1 MQVGRHFQETD
12 ELYSVITRNSIDT
25 LKEHFRAEAEP
36 SDWALMCVA
45 LSLRSSYSTLTDSP
59 SSQQQEAQ
67 AVVRDRVI
75 ARLL

>member
-12 ELYSVITRNSIDT
+12 ELYSVITRQSIDT

-45 LSLRSSYSTLTDSP
+45 
-59 SSQQQEAQ
+59 A
-67 AVVRDRVI
+67 
-75 ARLL
+75 

>member
-12 ELYSVITRNSIDT
+12 ELYSVITRQSIDT

-45 LSLRSSYSTLTDSP
+45 RPVSRPTILLTPFCPPPP
-59 SSQQQEAQ
+59 SANSKKLKPLFAIE
-67 AVVRDRVI
+67 
-75 ARLL
+75 